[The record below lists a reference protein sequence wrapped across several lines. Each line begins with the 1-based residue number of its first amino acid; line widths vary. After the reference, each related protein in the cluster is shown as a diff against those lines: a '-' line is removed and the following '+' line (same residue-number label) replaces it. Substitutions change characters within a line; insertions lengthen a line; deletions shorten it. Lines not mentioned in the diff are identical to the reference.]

1 MTTYLKRHKVPK
13 NWPIHRKG
21 TKYVVKPRV
30 DIQKGIP
37 ILVALRDILGV
48 AQNRKEVKRAI
59 HLNHILL
66 NGRRVVDEKN
76 SALLFDVITLVPSKK
91 HYRVEISDKG
101 KIEINE
107 INEKEA
113 KMKVSKIIGRKMLKG
128 KKMQINLGDGRNFI
142 SDIKCK
148 TNDSVVINFKDNK
161 IEKHLPLKKGSEVLV
176 IAGKHA
182 GKEGEVKELDEKTHS
197 VKIKSGKET
206 ITVLT
211 KQIIVTK

>member
-1 MTTYLKRHKVPK
+1 MKTYLKRHKVPK

-30 DIQKGIP
+30 DIQKGVP
-37 ILVALRDILGV
+37 ILIALRDILGA

-59 HLNHILL
+59 HLNYVKL
-66 NGRRVVDEKN
+66 NSKKVVDEKN
-76 SALLFDVITLVPSKK
+76 SALLFDVLTLIPSKK
-91 HYRVEISDKG
+91 HYRVGLSNKG

-107 INEKEA
+107 IDEKDA
-113 KMKVSKIIGRKMLKG
+113 NTKVSKIIGKKMLKG
-128 KKMQINLGDGRNFI
+128 KKIQINLGDGRNFI
-142 SDIKCK
+142 SDMKCK
-148 TNDSVVINFKDNK
+148 TNDSVVINFKDGK
-161 IEKHLPLKKGSEVLV
+161 IEKHLPLKEGSEVLV

-182 GKEGEVKELDEKTHS
+182 GKKGEIKEIDEKTHS
-197 VKIKSGKET
+197 VKIESDKKK